1 MKLIA
6 IYNFSELSENA
17 KANAIENVRSMM
29 RDTDYHEA
37 CRWAIDDCALFE
49 PAHKEMA
56 ELFGEDYY
64 EKNGNDF
71 VFKNNRTNIE
81 YDDYEI
87 HIQQALEI
95 TNWTMF
101 KKWLGIPDSLSKWI
115 EIEIIEG
122 PSRTELE
129 FEISILNS
137 DPRYAAIESVIEKAE
152 AKFGDHMR
160 GISSR
165 IESGIEEYF
174 SDENVEDRITEN
186 DYEFLE
192 GGTIYE

>member
-95 TNWTMF
+95 TNPTMF
-101 KKWLGIPDSLSKWI
+101 RKWLGIPDSLAQWV
-115 EIEIIEG
+115 EYEIIEG
-122 PSRTELE
+122 PSRTGIE
-129 FEISILNS
+129 FEITLLNN
-137 DPRYAAIESVIEKAE
+137 DPRYPALQSILENAD
-152 AKFGDHMR
+152 AKFEAHVLDIMK
-160 GISSR
+160 R
-165 IESGIEEYF
+165 IESGIDEYF
-174 SDENVEDRITEN
+174 SDENVEDRIEEN

>member
-6 IYNFSELSENA
+6 IYNFSELSEKA

-95 TNWTMF
+95 TNPTMF
-101 KKWLGIPDSLSKWI
+101 RKWLGIPDSLAQWV
-115 EIEIIEG
+115 EYEIIEG
-122 PSRTELE
+122 PSRTGIE
-129 FEISILNS
+129 FEITLLNN
-137 DPRYAAIESVIEKAE
+137 DPRYPALQSILENAD
-152 AKFGDHMR
+152 AKFEAHVLDIMK
-160 GISSR
+160 R
-165 IESGIEEYF
+165 IESGIDEYF
-174 SDENVEDRITEN
+174 SDENVEDRIEEN